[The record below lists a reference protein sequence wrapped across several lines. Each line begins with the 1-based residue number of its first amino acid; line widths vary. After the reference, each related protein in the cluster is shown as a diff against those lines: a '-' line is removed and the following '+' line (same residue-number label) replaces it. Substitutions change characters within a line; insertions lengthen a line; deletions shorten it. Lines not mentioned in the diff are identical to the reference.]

1 MFEYR
6 VGQPAH
12 AACRLLSLAFQMQ
25 QRIGPRLGRG
35 TATKVRQPREGL
47 LTRQRRDAA
56 AATILDTES
65 ATSCTPLLD
74 CYLLHS
80 RCSRGSDRDLGT
92 GTAAKVH
99 QPREGLLTR
108 QRRDAAAATILDTES
123 ANRARRCRLL
133 SLAFPD
139 AENPILTWE
148 GDGY

>member
-1 MFEYR
+1 MERSHQFSYP
-6 VGQPAH
+6 GSPAP
-12 AACRLLSLAFQMQ
+12 AA
-25 QRIGPRLGRG
+25 
-35 TATKVRQPREGL
+35 

-65 ATSCTPLLD
+65 ATSCTPLAD

-80 RCSRGSDRDLGT
+80 RCSRGSDRDLGK

-123 ANRARRCRLL
+123 ATSCTPLADCYL
-133 SLAFPD
+133 SHFQMQK
-139 AENPILTWE
+139 IRS
-148 GDGY
+148 